1 MSSLYIVIPAYNESA
16 NIERTI
22 DQWYPVVERHNDE
35 GKSRLVII
43 NDGKASAISSSRV
56 IRTGSADAADS
67 RSSCGAAISMGGN
80 CLNCRKGRNFYP
92 FRYYFRRLGLFI
104 LRNRKYWLSLLSTPS
119 SKFMKKTCFLL
130 LTVLLTTA
138 ALRAS
143 AQNKDTS
150 KENFPSTETTLSQIG
165 QAEAHP
171 NARHVRM
178 ADTSA
183 LAAPV
188 KRPGLIRRIIDY
200 YSRSNVDRTFEK
212 KIDWS
217 IAPGPNYSSDVGFGI
232 GFLLA
237 GLYRLDRTDSV
248 TAPSNISIY
257 GNFTTEKFVL
267 LRFSGDNIYNHNKQ
281 RLSYSGAFVY
291 FPGAFYGVGYNAGKE
306 GYAQDLTTTMGAF
319 RISYCTSLVGRFY
332 IGVSGGIDYS
342 GAKYKNS
349 GMADRMNGIQADVES
364 GKPVPG
370 GKMGELYNLWQEGRY
385 DPAKQDPFSNYI
397 ATTGDKPNA
406 FNANVGLF
414 AQYDTRDV
422 TFNASKGIFIKAE
435 AKWYPEW
442 LGNTRRTFGRFTLT
456 FDFYQKLWKGAV
468 LACDLY
474 ADATTGTPSWHMYAK
489 MGGMERM
496 RGYYEGRYRDKKLVE
511 TQIELRQKIYRRH
524 GIVGWIGGGQVW
536 GTEKFRWGNTLCS
549 FGCGYRF
556 EFKNRMNIRLD
567 YGWGNFGNQNLPW
580 DRKRSSAF
588 LFTASEAF

>member
-1 MSSLYIVIPAYNESA
+1 MHVTFLIKSA
-16 NIERTI
+16 
-22 DQWYPVVERHNDE
+22 
-35 GKSRLVII
+35 L
-43 NDGKASAISSSRV
+43 
-56 IRTGSADAADS
+56 
-67 RSSCGAAISMGGN
+67 
-80 CLNCRKGRNFYP
+80 
-92 FRYYFRRLGLFI
+92 
-104 LRNRKYWLSLLSTPS
+104 LLSTLLVCIIRPAAAQTAECPTARPS
-119 SKFMKKTCFLL
+119 VRTAPDRIGEVRAYPAAAPADTLRSD
-130 LTVLLTTA
+130 TA
-138 ALRAS
+138 A
-143 AQNKDTS
+143 
-150 KENFPSTETTLSQIG
+150 
-165 QAEAHP
+165 
-171 NARHVRM
+171 
-178 ADTSA
+178 
-183 LAAPV
+183 

-291 FPGAFYGVGYNAGKE
+291 
-306 GYAQDLTTTMGAF
+306 
-319 RISYCTSLVGRFY
+319 
-332 IGVSGGIDYS
+332 S

-349 GMADRMNGIQADVES
+349 GMADRMNGIQAAVES

>member
-1 MSSLYIVIPAYNESA
+1 
-16 NIERTI
+16 
-22 DQWYPVVERHNDE
+22 
-35 GKSRLVII
+35 
-43 NDGKASAISSSRV
+43 
-56 IRTGSADAADS
+56 
-67 RSSCGAAISMGGN
+67 
-80 CLNCRKGRNFYP
+80 
-92 FRYYFRRLGLFI
+92 
-104 LRNRKYWLSLLSTPS
+104 
-119 SKFMKKTCFLL
+119 MKKTCFLL

-332 IGVSGGIDYS
+332 IGVSGGIDLS
-342 GAKYKNS
+342 L
-349 GMADRMNGIQADVES
+349 IH
-364 GKPVPG
+364 
-370 GKMGELYNLWQEGRY
+370 
-385 DPAKQDPFSNYI
+385 I
-397 ATTGDKPNA
+397 
-406 FNANVGLF
+406 
-414 AQYDTRDV
+414 
-422 TFNASKGIFIKAE
+422 
-435 AKWYPEW
+435 
-442 LGNTRRTFGRFTLT
+442 
-456 FDFYQKLWKGAV
+456 
-468 LACDLY
+468 
-474 ADATTGTPSWHMYAK
+474 
-489 MGGMERM
+489 
-496 RGYYEGRYRDKKLVE
+496 
-511 TQIELRQKIYRRH
+511 
-524 GIVGWIGGGQVW
+524 
-536 GTEKFRWGNTLCS
+536 
-549 FGCGYRF
+549 
-556 EFKNRMNIRLD
+556 
-567 YGWGNFGNQNLPW
+567 
-580 DRKRSSAF
+580 
-588 LFTASEAF
+588 

>member
-1 MSSLYIVIPAYNESA
+1 MK
-16 NIERTI
+16 
-22 DQWYPVVERHNDE
+22 
-35 GKSRLVII
+35 KSII
-43 NDGKASAISSSRV
+43 
-56 IRTGSADAADS
+56 
-67 RSSCGAAISMGGN
+67 
-80 CLNCRKGRNFYP
+80 L
-92 FRYYFRRLGLFI
+92 
-104 LRNRKYWLSLLSTPS
+104 LLSAA
-119 SKFMKKTCFLL
+119 LL
-130 LTVLLTTA
+130 LA
-138 ALRAS
+138 AGPAS
-143 AQNKDTS
+143 AQSPDTS
-150 KENFPSTETTLSQIG
+150 TENFPSTETTLSQIG

-171 NARHVRM
+171 NARHIRT

-188 KRPGLIRRIIDY
+188 KRPGLVRRIIDY

-237 GLYRLDRTDSV
+237 GLYRIDRTDSV
-248 TAPSNISIY
+248 TAPSNVSIY

-267 LRFSGDNIYNHNKQ
+267 LRFSGDNIFNKNKQ
-281 RLSYSGAFVY
+281 RLSYSGA
-291 FPGAFYGVGYNAGKE
+291 
-306 GYAQDLTTTMGAF
+306 
-319 RISYCTSLVGRFY
+319 RFE
-332 IGVSGGIDYS
+332 DT
-342 GAKYKNS
+342 
-349 GMADRMNGIQADVES
+349 GMVQYMNDIKADAAA

-370 GKMGELYNLWQEGRY
+370 GKMGELYNLWQEERY

-397 ATTGDKPNA
+397 AETGDNPNA
-406 FNANVGLF
+406 FNTSLGIF

-422 TFNASKGIFIKAE
+422 TFNASKGVFIKAE

-442 LGNTRRTFGRFTLT
+442 LGNTRRSFGRFTLT
-456 FDFYQKLWKGAV
+456 FDYYLKLWKGAV
-468 LACDLY
+468 LAYDLY
-474 ADATTGTPSWHMYAK
+474 ADMMAGTPSWHMYAK

-496 RGYYEGRYRDKKLVE
+496 RGYYEGRYRDKRLIE
-511 TQIELRQKIYRRH
+511 TQFELRQKIYRRH

-536 GTEKFRWGNTLCS
+536 GTEQFRWGNTLCS

-556 EFKNRMNIRLD
+556 EFKNKMNIRLD

>member
-1 MSSLYIVIPAYNESA
+1 M
-16 NIERTI
+16 R
-22 DQWYPVVERHNDE
+22 
-35 GKSRLVII
+35 
-43 NDGKASAISSSRV
+43 
-56 IRTGSADAADS
+56 
-67 RSSCGAAISMGGN
+67 
-80 CLNCRKGRNFYP
+80 
-92 FRYYFRRLGLFI
+92 
-104 LRNRKYWLSLLSTPS
+104 
-119 SKFMKKTCFLL
+119 KTCFLL

-414 AQYDTRDV
+414 AKYDTRDV

>member
-1 MSSLYIVIPAYNESA
+1 
-16 NIERTI
+16 
-22 DQWYPVVERHNDE
+22 
-35 GKSRLVII
+35 
-43 NDGKASAISSSRV
+43 
-56 IRTGSADAADS
+56 
-67 RSSCGAAISMGGN
+67 
-80 CLNCRKGRNFYP
+80 
-92 FRYYFRRLGLFI
+92 
-104 LRNRKYWLSLLSTPS
+104 
-119 SKFMKKTCFLL
+119 MKKTCFLL

-349 GMADRMNGIQADVES
+349 GMADRMNGIQENRFRAAR
-364 GKPVPG
+364 
-370 GKMGELYNLWQEGRY
+370 W
-385 DPAKQDPFSNYI
+385 
-397 ATTGDKPNA
+397 
-406 FNANVGLF
+406 
-414 AQYDTRDV
+414 
-422 TFNASKGIFIKAE
+422 ASF
-435 AKWYPEW
+435 
-442 LGNTRRTFGRFTLT
+442 TTFGRR
-456 FDFYQKLWKGAV
+456 
-468 LACDLY
+468 
-474 ADATTGTPSWHMYAK
+474 DATTLRNRTRSRITSPRRATSPTPSTPMSGFSPSTTRA
-489 MGGMERM
+489 
-496 RGYYEGRYRDKKLVE
+496 
-511 TQIELRQKIYRRH
+511 T
-524 GIVGWIGGGQVW
+524 
-536 GTEKFRWGNTLCS
+536 
-549 FGCGYRF
+549 
-556 EFKNRMNIRLD
+556 
-567 YGWGNFGNQNLPW
+567 
-580 DRKRSSAF
+580 
-588 LFTASEAF
+588 